1 MKLTI
6 KTKRV
11 EMEYQDDYSM
21 LEKEVKDRLLEVLK
35 SVYQFEE
42 VVNKPVYIH
51 NAPEKQ
57 KNEHTK

>member
-57 KNEHTK
+57 KK

>member
-42 VVNKPVYIH
+42 VVNKPIYIH
-51 NAPEKQ
+51 NTPEKLN
-57 KNEHTK
+57 K

>member
-42 VVNKPVYIH
+42 VVNKPIYIH
-51 NAPEKQ
+51 NAPEKLN
-57 KNEHTK
+57 K

>member
-6 KTKRV
+6 KTKSV
-11 EMEYQDDYSM
+11 EIEYQDDYSM
-21 LEKEVKDRLLEVLK
+21 IERDTKDRLLEVLK

-51 NAPEKQ
+51 NAPEKLN
-57 KNEHTK
+57 K